1 MNWAGLSPTPIVRG
15 IKYCYFIITIYVSTR
30 VRFYE
35 DFQTRRD
42 LIHQNHHEL
51 RSSSSNNRTVIIIIV
66 VHLCLLRSLIQFKS
80 KCLAHAFCVD
90 IDGDITRTCEFC
102 FMFGIN

>member
-15 IKYCYFIITIYVSTR
+15 IKYCYFIITIYVATR
-30 VRFYE
+30 VCFCD

-51 RSSSSNNRTVIIIIV
+51 RSSSNNSVIIIIV

-80 KCLAHAFCVD
+80 KSLAHAFCVD